1 MTSDPYVDP
10 VSGVL
15 TNKLGITDADV
26 LRQVTADISAARL
39 DEIAARPMRGMYDL
53 IHLRAMH
60 RRIFGDIFAWAGQIR
75 TIPIFKETGF
85 CLPQHIESY
94 AADEFAKLAREQHL
108 RGLDRERFAER
119 IAYYH
124 AEINELHPFREGNGR
139 AQRAFLGQ
147 LAGEAGYRLDWT
159 AVGAQDN
166 LEAAIAAHN
175 GDLEPLRR
183 IMLEITIL
191 GAVDQS

>member
-1 MTSDPYVDP
+1 

-15 TNKLGITDADV
+15 TNKLGISDPDI
-26 LRQVTADISAARL
+26 LRQAVADISAARM
-39 DEIAARPMRGMYDL
+39 DELAARPLRGMYDL
-53 IHLRAMH
+53 THLRAIH
-60 RRIFGDIFAWAGQIR
+60 RRIFGDVFAWAGQIR

-94 AADEFAKLAREQHL
+94 AAEEFVKLARENYL
-108 RGLDRERFAER
+108 RGLGRERFAER
-119 IAYYH
+119 VAYYH

-147 LAGEAGYRLDWT
+147 LAGEAGFCLDWT
-159 AVGAQDN
+159 AVQAEDN
-166 LEAAIAAHN
+166 LRAAVAAHN

-191 GAVDQS
+191 VHD